1 MALKPLLQ
9 HTQLLETLK
18 SAIDQ
23 QKMASTHIIS
33 GSPGVGKKLFSLHV
47 IQYLFCEH
55 KNNYQACGECG
66 SCRKIQN
73 TQHEGLHIVEPQG
86 AQIKIEQAR
95 EVIRFLSLKSQRQP
109 QAVLILEAHKM
120 NSQTANA
127 LLKVIEEPPEN
138 SYFFICTSSLSAMLP
153 TIRSRSQIWRL
164 PNLKPETL
172 KTIFP
177 QAEQTLI
184 LSAQGRADL
193 LEKSFS
199 ESTTELHNKSFS
211 VWSDK
216 FSSVTV
222 LDEFQE
228 ELKSREDFITLLSLW
243 QQQIRD
249 ACFIKSGRPKN
260 VIFSKHQEHLNVLAQ
275 MSYEQLEKL
284 FSHCLDMQQEM
295 NYNVDK
301 SLMLQNFALK
311 VKECQSVT
319 LD

>member
-9 HTQLLETLK
+9 HTQLFKTLK

-23 QKMASTHIIS
+23 EKMASTHILS
-33 GSPGVGKKLFSLHV
+33 GSPGVGKRLLALHV
-47 IQYLFCEH
+47 IAYLFCEN
-55 KNNYQACGECG
+55 KAAGEACGQCG
-66 SCRKIQN
+66 SCKKIQN
-73 TQHEGLHIVEPQG
+73 LQHEGLHIVEPQG

-95 EVIRFLSLKSQRQP
+95 EVIRFLSLKSQDRP

-120 NSQTANA
+120 NSQTSNA

-138 SYFFICTSSLSAMLP
+138 SYFFICTSSLSAMLA

-172 KTIFP
+172 KQIFP
-177 QAEQTLI
+177 QADSTML

-193 LEKSFS
+193 LEKSFN
-199 ESTTELHNKSFS
+199 ESTTELHTKSFQ
-211 VWSDK
+211 VWSDQ

-222 LDEFQE
+222 LDEFQD
-228 ELKSREDFITLLSLW
+228 ELKSREDFVTLLSLW

-249 ACFIKSGRPKN
+249 ACFIKSGRPEN
-260 VIFSKHQEHLNVLAQ
+260 VIFSKYQQNLKVLAE
-275 MSYEQLEKL
+275 MDFAQLEDL
-284 FSHCLDMQQEM
+284 FHHCLDMQQEM

-301 SLMLQNFALK
+301 SLMLQVFAQK
-311 VKECQSVT
+311 VKECKSVS